1 MRTLII
7 EIETDSN
14 ASLKELRKD
23 LQQEIGSC
31 THYFDTDNMSVQDK
45 PEGMIIILPVP
56 VGTTVYKVIPPC
68 REGMTYCPYSGGY
81 GTRRCDGEKHCGAY
95 IEEVSYSVNMY
106 RDKSIYIDREKAE
119 KRCEKLNKRR

>member
-1 MRTLII
+1 MRTLMI

-31 THYFDTDNMSVQDK
+31 SHYFDTDNMSVQEK
-45 PEGMIIILPVP
+45 PEGRIIILPVP

-68 REGMTYCPYSGGY
+68 SGNSCPYSGGY
-81 GTRRCDGEKHCGAY
+81 GTDRCDGYKHCDAY
-95 IEEVSYSVNMY
+95 IKEVSYSVSMY
-106 RDKSIYIDREKAE
+106 GNKSIYIDREKAE